1 MKRKLPALLL
11 AALLLVSLSMTALAA
26 DTPTYGAYNV
36 KAESGYTLTPDGTAE
51 SGFYADA
58 SAFTLSCP
66 AGASGEQ
73 TLVLLLAGDSRVP
86 TADNLQYIDQQ
97 ASDGSSISFTLKPK
111 ELTAGTSYSVYLSTT
126 SKAVTKVAS
135 FQYGEKPAYTLGDVN
150 CDGYIDSRDALLVL
164 QHAASLDGSELSG
177 SNFSAADVN
186 KDSVVDSR
194 DALLILKYAARLIDE
209 F

>member
-1 MKRKLPALLL
+1 MKRKLSALLL

-26 DTPTYGAYNV
+26 GTPAYGAYNV

-66 AGASGEQ
+66 AGTSGEQ

-97 ASDGSSISFTLKPK
+97 AGEGSISFTLKPK

-150 CDGYIDSRDALLVL
+150 GDGRINADDAVLVL
-164 QHAASLDGSELSG
+164 RYAVELTEF
-177 SNFSAADVN
+177 NETQKLAADVS
-186 KDSVVDSR
+186 KDGRINAD
-194 DALLILKYAARLIDE
+194 DAVLILRFAVNLITE

>member
-1 MKRKLPALLL
+1 MKRKLSALLL

-26 DTPTYGAYNV
+26 DPPAFGAYNI
-36 KAESGYTLTPDGTAE
+36 KAESGYTLMPDGTADG
-51 SGFYADA
+51 GFYANA

-66 AGASGEQ
+66 AGTSGEQ

-97 ASDGSSISFTLKPK
+97 AGEGSISFTLKPK

-150 CDGYIDSRDALLVL
+150 GDGKINADDAVLVL
-164 QHAASLDGSELSG
+164 RYAVELTEL
-177 SNFSAADVN
+177 NETQKLAADVS
-186 KDSVVDSR
+186 KDGRINAD
-194 DALLILKYAARLIDE
+194 DAVLILRFAVNLITE

>member
-1 MKRKLPALLL
+1 MKRKLSALLL

-36 KAESGYTLTPDGTAE
+36 KAESGYTLTPDGTANG
-51 SGFYADA
+51 GFYANA

-66 AGASGEQ
+66 AGTSGEQ
-73 TLVLLLAGDSRVP
+73 TLVLLLAGESRVP

-126 SKAVTKVAS
+126 SKAVTRVAS

-150 CDGYIDSRDALLVL
+150 DDGKIDAKDAVLVL
-164 QHAASLDGSELSG
+164 RYAAKLADLNLQQQLS
-177 SNFSAADVN
+177 ADVN
-186 KDSVVDSR
+186 ADGAIDAKDAVK
-194 DALLILKYAARLIDE
+194 ILRYAAELITSFDN
-209 F
+209 

>member
-1 MKRKLPALLL
+1 MKRKLSALLL

-36 KAESGYTLTPDGTAE
+36 KAESGYTLTPDGTADG
-51 SGFYADA
+51 GFYANA

-66 AGASGEQ
+66 AGTNGEQ
-73 TLVLLLAGDSRVP
+73 TLALLLVGDSRVP
-86 TADNLQYIDQQ
+86 TAENLQYIDQQ
-97 ASDGSSISFTLKPK
+97 ASDGSISFTLKPK

-150 CDGYIDSRDALLVL
+150 GELLT
-164 QHAASLDGSELSG
+164 
-177 SNFSAADVN
+177 
-186 KDSVVDSR
+186 
-194 DALLILKYAARLIDE
+194 LLMQSWYCATQ
-209 F
+209 

>member
-1 MKRKLPALLL
+1 MKRKLSALLL

-66 AGASGEQ
+66 AGTSGEQ
-73 TLVLLLAGDSRVP
+73 TLVLLLADDSSVP

-97 ASDGSSISFTLKPK
+97 AGEGSISFTLKPK

-150 CDGYIDSRDALLVL
+150 GDGKINADDAVLVL
-164 QHAASLDGSELSG
+164 RYAVELTEF
-177 SNFSAADVN
+177 NETQKLAADVS
-186 KDSVVDSR
+186 KDGRINAD
-194 DALLILKYAARLIDE
+194 DAVLILRFAVNLITE

>member
-11 AALLLVSLSMTALAA
+11 AALLLVSLSMTALAE
-26 DTPTYGAYNV
+26 DTPTYGAYNA
-36 KAESGYTLTPDGTAE
+36 KAESGYTLTPDGTADG
-51 SGFYADA
+51 GFYANA

-66 AGASGEQ
+66 AGTSSEQ
-73 TLVLLLAGDSRVP
+73 TLVLLLVGDSRVP
-86 TADNLQYIDQQ
+86 TAENLQYIDQQ
-97 ASDGSSISFTLKPK
+97 ASDGSISFTLKPK

-150 CDGYIDSRDALLVL
+150 GDGRINADDAVLVL
-164 QHAASLDGSELSG
+164 RYAVELTEF
-177 SNFSAADVN
+177 NETQKLAADVS
-186 KDSVVDSR
+186 KDGRINAD
-194 DALLILKYAARLIDE
+194 DAVLILRFAVNLITE

>member
-1 MKRKLPALLL
+1 MKRKFPALML
-11 AALLLVSLSMTALAA
+11 AALLLISLSMTALAA

-36 KAESGYTLTPDGTAE
+36 KAESGYTLMPDGAADG
-51 SGFYADA
+51 GFYANA

-66 AGASGEQ
+66 AGTSGEQ
-73 TLVLLLAGDSRVP
+73 TLVLLLAGESSVP

-97 ASDGSSISFTLKPK
+97 ASDGSIRFTLKPK

-150 CDGYIDSRDALLVL
+150 NDGKINSTDALLVL
-164 QHAASLDGSELSG
+164 QYAVNTVSLDSAQQM
-177 SNFSAADVN
+177 AADVG
-186 KDSVVDSR
+186 
-194 DALLILKYAARLIDE
+194 RL
-209 F
+209 

>member
-11 AALLLVSLSMTALAA
+11 AALLLVSLSMTALAE

-150 CDGYIDSRDALLVL
+150 GDGRINADDAVLVL
-164 QHAASLDGSELSG
+164 RYAVELTEF
-177 SNFSAADVN
+177 NETQKLAADVS
-186 KDSVVDSR
+186 KDGRINAD
-194 DALLILKYAARLIDE
+194 DAVLILRFAVNLITE

>member
-1 MKRKLPALLL
+1 MKRKFPALML
-11 AALLLVSLSMTALAA
+11 AALLLISLSMTALAA

-36 KAESGYTLTPDGTAE
+36 KAESGYTLMPDGAADG
-51 SGFYADA
+51 GFYANA

-66 AGASGEQ
+66 AGTSGEQ
-73 TLVLLLAGDSRVP
+73 TLVLLLAGESSVP

-97 ASDGSSISFTLKPK
+97 ASDGSISFTLKPK

-150 CDGYIDSRDALLVL
+150 NDGKINSTDALLVL
-164 QHAASLDGSELSG
+164 QYAVNTVSLDSAQQM
-177 SNFSAADVN
+177 AADVN
-186 KDSVVDSR
+186 RDGKINST
-194 DALLILKYAARLIDE
+194 DALLILQYAVNIIKTFD
-209 F
+209 

>member
-11 AALLLVSLSMTALAA
+11 AALLLVSLSMTALAE
-26 DTPTYGAYNV
+26 DTPTYGAYNA
-36 KAESGYTLTPDGTAE
+36 KAESGYTLTPDGTADG
-51 SGFYADA
+51 GFYANA

-66 AGASGEQ
+66 AGTSGEQ
-73 TLVLLLAGDSRVP
+73 TLVLLLVGDSRVP
-86 TADNLQYIDQQ
+86 TAENLQYIDQQ
-97 ASDGSSISFTLKPK
+97 ASDGSISFTLKPK

-150 CDGYIDSRDALLVL
+150 GDGRINADDAVLVL
-164 QHAASLDGSELSG
+164 RYAVELTEF
-177 SNFSAADVN
+177 NETQKLAADVS
-186 KDSVVDSR
+186 KDGRINAD
-194 DALLILKYAARLIDE
+194 DAVLILRFAVNLITE

>member
-11 AALLLVSLSMTALAA
+11 AALLLISLSMTALAA

-36 KAESGYTLTPDGTAE
+36 KAESGYTLTPDGAAD
-51 SGFYADA
+51 SGFYANA

-66 AGASGEQ
+66 AGTSGEQ
-73 TLVLLLAGDSRVP
+73 TLVLLLAGESSVP
-86 TADNLQYIDQQ
+86 TAENLQYIDQQ

-126 SKAVTKVAS
+126 SKAVTRVAS

-150 CDGYIDSRDALLVL
+150 NDGKINSTDALLVL
-164 QHAASLDGSELSG
+164 QYAVNTVSLDSAQQM
-177 SNFSAADVN
+177 AADVN
-186 KDSVVDSR
+186 RDGKINST
-194 DALLILKYAARLIDE
+194 DALLILQYAVNIIKTFD
-209 F
+209 

>member
-36 KAESGYTLTPDGTAE
+36 KAESGYTLMPDGTANG
-51 SGFYADA
+51 GFYANA

-66 AGASGEQ
+66 AGTSGEQ

-86 TADNLQYIDQQ
+86 TAENLQYIDQQ
-97 ASDGSSISFTLKPK
+97 ASDGSISFTLKPK

-150 CDGYIDSRDALLVL
+150 NDGKINSTDALLVL
-164 QHAASLDGSELSG
+164 QYAVNTVSLD
-177 SNFSAADVN
+177 SAQQMVADVN
-186 KDSVVDSR
+186 RDGKINST
-194 DALLILKYAARLIDE
+194 DALLILQYAVNIIKTFD
-209 F
+209 

>member
-1 MKRKLPALLL
+1 MKRKLSALLL

-36 KAESGYTLTPDGTAE
+36 KAESGYTLMPDGAADG
-51 SGFYADA
+51 GFYANA

-66 AGASGEQ
+66 AGTSGEQ
-73 TLVLLLAGDSRVP
+73 TLALLLVGDSRVP
-86 TADNLQYIDQQ
+86 TAENLQYIDQQ

-135 FQYGEKPAYTLGDVN
+135 FQYGEKPAYTLGDV
-150 CDGYIDSRDALLVL
+150 DGNGKIEPADALWILQSLVD
-164 QHAASLDGSELSG
+164 AKTLDDSQIL
-177 SNFSAADVN
+177 AADIDKNGKIEPV
-186 KDSVVDSR
+186 
-194 DALLILKYAARLIDE
+194 DALKILQYLVDIIPSLG
-209 F
+209 

>member
-1 MKRKLPALLL
+1 MKRKLSALLL
-11 AALLLVSLSMTALAA
+11 AALLLVSLSMTALAE
-26 DTPTYGAYNV
+26 DTSTYGAYNV
-36 KAESGYTLTPDGTAE
+36 KAESGYTLTPDGTADG
-51 SGFYADA
+51 SFYANA

-66 AGASGEQ
+66 AGTSGEQ

-86 TADNLQYIDQQ
+86 TAENLQYIDQQ

-150 CDGYIDSRDALLVL
+150 GDGKINADDAVLVL
-164 QHAASLDGSELSG
+164 RYAVELTEF
-177 SNFSAADVN
+177 NETQKLAADVS
-186 KDSVVDSR
+186 KDGRINAD
-194 DALLILKYAARLIDE
+194 DAVLILRFAVNLITE

>member
-1 MKRKLPALLL
+1 MKRKLSAFLL

-36 KAESGYTLTPDGTAE
+36 KAESGYTLTPDGTADG
-51 SGFYADA
+51 GFYANA

-66 AGASGEQ
+66 AGTSGEQ
-73 TLVLLLAGDSRVP
+73 TLVLLLAGESRVP

-97 ASDGSSISFTLKPK
+97 ASDGSVSFTLKPK

-135 FQYGEKPAYTLGDVN
+135 FQYGEKPAYTLGNVN
-150 CDGYIDSRDALLVL
+150 GDGKINADDAVLVL
-164 QHAASLDGSELSG
+164 RYAVELTEF
-177 SNFSAADVN
+177 NETQKLAADVS
-186 KDSVVDSR
+186 KDGRINAD
-194 DALLILKYAARLIDE
+194 DAVLILRFAVNLITE

>member
-11 AALLLVSLSMTALAA
+11 AALLLASLSMTALAE

-36 KAESGYTLTPDGTAE
+36 KAESGYTLTPDGTADG
-51 SGFYADA
+51 SFYANA

-66 AGASGEQ
+66 AGTSGEQ
-73 TLVLLLAGDSRVP
+73 TLVLLLAGENSVP
-86 TADNLQYIDQQ
+86 TAENLQYIDQQ
-97 ASDGSSISFTLKPK
+97 ASDGSISFTLKPK

-135 FQYGEKPAYTLGDVN
+135 FQYGEKPVYTLGDVN
-150 CDGYIDSRDALLVL
+150 GDGYIDSRDALLVL
-164 QHAASLDGSELSG
+164 QHAARLDGSELSG

>member
-1 MKRKLPALLL
+1 MKRKLSALLL

-26 DTPTYGAYNV
+26 DPPAYGAYNI
-36 KAESGYTLTPDGTAE
+36 KAESGYTLTPDGTADG
-51 SGFYADA
+51 SFYANA

-66 AGASGEQ
+66 AGTSGEQ

-135 FQYGEKPAYTLGDVN
+135 FQYGEKPAYTLGDV
-150 CDGYIDSRDALLVL
+150 DGNGKIEPADALWILQSLVD
-164 QHAASLDGSELSG
+164 AKTLDDSQIL
-177 SNFSAADVN
+177 AADIDKNGKIEPV
-186 KDSVVDSR
+186 
-194 DALLILKYAARLIDE
+194 DALKILQYLVDIIPSLG
-209 F
+209 

>member
-26 DTPTYGAYNV
+26 DTPTNGAYNV
-36 KAESGYTLTPDGTAE
+36 KAESGYTLTPDGTADG
-51 SGFYADA
+51 GFYANA

-66 AGASGEQ
+66 AGTSGEQ
-73 TLVLLLAGDSRVP
+73 TLVLLLAGENSVP
-86 TADNLQYIDQQ
+86 TAENLQYIDQQ

-126 SKAVTKVAS
+126 SKAVTRVAS

-150 CDGYIDSRDALLVL
+150 NDGKINSTDALLVL
-164 QHAASLDGSELSG
+164 QYAVNTVSLDSAQQM
-177 SNFSAADVN
+177 AADVN
-186 KDSVVDSR
+186 RDGKINST
-194 DALLILKYAARLIDE
+194 DALLILQYAVNIIKTFD
-209 F
+209 

>member
-1 MKRKLPALLL
+1 MKRKLSALLL

-66 AGASGEQ
+66 AGTSGEQ
-73 TLVLLLAGDSRVP
+73 TLVLLLAGDSSVP

-97 ASDGSSISFTLKPK
+97 ASDGSISFTLKPK
-111 ELTAGTSYSVYLSTT
+111 ALENGKTYRVYISTT
-126 SKAVTKVAS
+126 SKAPVEAGS
-135 FQYGEKPAYTLGDVN
+135 FSYGAKPTHTLGDVN
-150 CDGYIDSRDALLVL
+150 DDGTINIKDASALLNYIV
-164 QHAASLDGSELSG
+164 GKRELTE
-177 SNFSAADVN
+177 NNLLAADVAAPKGTVN
-186 KDSVVDSR
+186 VQD
-194 DALLILKYAARLIDE
+194 AARILNYIVGKGTFE
-209 F
+209 